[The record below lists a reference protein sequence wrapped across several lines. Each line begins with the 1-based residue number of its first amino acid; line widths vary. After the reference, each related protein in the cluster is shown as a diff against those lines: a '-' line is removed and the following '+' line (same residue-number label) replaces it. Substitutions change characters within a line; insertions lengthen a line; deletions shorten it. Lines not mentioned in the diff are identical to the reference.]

1 MCLKPVLAPYAAV
14 HNIERMLPV
23 LLDRIADGPVS
34 GVARPPRRWLPFAT
48 RAPKSPLMRTTKSV
62 NLALQGGGAHGAFT
76 WGVLDRLLEERR
88 IEIDAIS
95 GTSAG
100 AMNAVVLASGYQKGG
115 RDGARA
121 ALENFWRAVSRD
133 GRLSPIQRG
142 LMDKLLGNWSL
153 DKNPFFLAM
162 DVATR
167 FVSPYDFNPFNINPL
182 RDVLERE
189 VDFDALR
196 KNRDIRIYL
205 SATNVHTGKVRV
217 FQGKEITADVVM
229 ASACLPFLFKAVEI
243 DGTPYWDGGYVGN
256 PPLFPFFKTGDDG
269 DILLVQTNP
278 VTREQT
284 PQSARDILN
293 RINEITFN
301 ASLASEFR
309 AIGYVNRMLGSKLLR
324 RLAGKTIAEIRLHRI
339 EAGES
344 LLELTSSSKF
354 NVDWSFFQH
363 LRDIGRDA
371 TEEFLKRHYRA
382 LGKRSTLDLRKEGG

>member
-1 MCLKPVLAPYAAV
+1 MRSAKP
-14 HNIERMLPV
+14 
-23 LLDRIADGPVS
+23 
-34 GVARPPRRWLPFAT
+34 
-48 RAPKSPLMRTTKSV
+48 V

-76 WGVLDRLLEERR
+76 WGVLDRLLEDKR

-121 ALENFWRAVSRD
+121 ALEHFWRAVSRD

-142 LMDKLLGNWSL
+142 LMDRLLGNWSL
-153 DKNPFFLAM
+153 DKNPMFIAF
-162 DVATR
+162 DVASR

-182 RDVLERE
+182 RELLERE
-189 VDFDALR
+189 VDFDAIR
-196 KNRDIRIYL
+196 KGRDIKIYL

-217 FQGKEITADVVM
+217 FQSKEINADVVM

-256 PPLFPFFKTGDDG
+256 PPLFPFFRSGQSG

-278 VTREQT
+278 VIREET

-309 AIGYVNRMLGSKLLR
+309 AIGFVSRITGHRLLR
-324 RLAGKTIAEIRLHRI
+324 RLIGKTVPELRLHRI
-339 EAGES
+339 EASE
-344 LLELTSSSKF
+344 ELAEHTPSSKF
-354 NVDWSFFQH
+354 NVDWTFFQH
-363 LRDIGRDA
+363 LRDVGRDA
-371 TEEFLKRHYRA
+371 AEHFLKKYYRA
-382 LGKRSTLDLRKEGG
+382 IGRRSTLDLRKEAG